1 MSKVLERHV
10 KEFIKEHVAENA
22 PISKHQWGFMHHR
35 SSTSALISV
44 IHDWIFSL
52 DSGNEVCIVYFDIRK
67 AFDSVPHTPLLQKLL
82 DIGLNPYLLRGVENY
97 LTNRKQFTVVNGYSS
112 TSLPVLSGVPQGS
125 VIGPLL
131 FIIYINDVVNQIL
144 PDSNINLFVD
154 DIALYRTINSPDDY
168 VRLQDDIR
176 SVSCCLGSKYLD
188 LNASKCCYL
197 LLSRKRNHSILPPIL
212 ILNDAPLKRVNS
224 YKYLGILISSD
235 LMWSSHI
242 SSICSKTRRLTGMLY
257 RQFYKHSSPNTML
270 KLYTSYIRPHLEYAC
285 TAWDPF
291 LKKDVNVLED
301 VQEFAL
307 RVCTKSWDLILM
319 MPCCLKRI
327 YPLWQSDVSGRNS
340 LVCTAL

>member
-1 MSKVLERHV
+1 M
-10 KEFIKEHVAENA
+10 I
-22 PISKHQWGFMHHR
+22 
-35 SSTSALISV
+35 
-44 IHDWIFSL
+44 
-52 DSGNEVCIVYFDIRK
+52 
-67 AFDSVPHTPLLQKLL
+67 
-82 DIGLNPYLLRGVENY
+82 
-97 LTNRKQFTVVNGYSS
+97 
-112 TSLPVLSGVPQGS
+112 
-125 VIGPLL
+125 LL
-131 FIIYINDVVNQIL
+131 FIELYII
-144 PDSNINLFVD
+144 
-154 DIALYRTINSPDDY
+154 SPDDY

-197 LLSRKRNHSILPPIL
+197 LLSRKRNHSIPPPIL

-242 SSICSKTRRLTGMLY
+242 SSICSKTRQLTGMLY

-270 KLYTSYIRPHLEYAC
+270 KLYTSFIRPHLEYAC

-307 RVCTKSWDLILM
+307 RVCTKSWDLTYDALLSEM
-319 MPCCLKRI
+319 HL
-327 YPLWQSDVSGRNS
+327 SS
-340 LVCTAL
+340 LAVRRQRAKTL